1 MAPHSTP
8 HNRRFPPEEAEY
20 IRPEVF
26 RRRRFFKGRH
36 CDKRCLS
43 GATEEGWSY
52 ETRPHLAAVS
62 ASPIDLYAVYF
73 LCLLALC
80 LCPEITFFFL
90 NWVAVDL
97 CRRLSHFFF
106 LTQHVNSIGYLHR
119 HKLF

>member
-80 LCPEITFFFL
+80 LCPEITFFF
-90 NWVAVDL
+90 
-97 CRRLSHFFF
+97 
-106 LTQHVNSIGYLHR
+106 
-119 HKLF
+119 